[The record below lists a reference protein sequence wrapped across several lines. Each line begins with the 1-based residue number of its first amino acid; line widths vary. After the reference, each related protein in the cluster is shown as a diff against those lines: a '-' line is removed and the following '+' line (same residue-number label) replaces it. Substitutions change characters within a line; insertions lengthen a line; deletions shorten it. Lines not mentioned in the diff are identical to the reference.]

1 MAKVVINQ
9 VEGNGLSRVIL
20 FMAMSLD
27 GFITGPRDD
36 AQNPAGINGM
46 RLMDWLGDG
55 SSSDEGDGDGG
66 GAKWRPRDPNSQ
78 IVFDESLSTGAVITG
93 KRTGDFAGYWGGD
106 HHNNVPIFVPT
117 HQPPAE
123 NPFERVHYVTD
134 GIQACVKRAKAA
146 AGDRDVMLHGAYT
159 AQECLKAG
167 VLDVLEIQLRP
178 VLLGQGRRLFDGLP
192 PEHIELDLVR
202 TLEAPATLHLR
213 YEVQHL

>member
-1 MAKVVINQ
+1 MSQ
-9 VEGNGLSRVIL
+9 VYVS
-20 FMAMSLD
+20 MAMSLD
-27 GFITGPRDD
+27 GFITGPHDD
-36 AQNPAGINGM
+36 ARNPAGINGM

-55 SSSDEGDGDGG
+55 DGDVRGVD
-66 GAKWRPRDPNSQ
+66 AYRPRDPNSR
-78 IVFDESLSTGAVITG
+78 IVFDAAMASGAVITG

-167 VLDVLEIQLRP
+167 VFHPID
-178 VLLGQGRRLFDGLP
+178 
-192 PEHIELDLVR
+192 
-202 TLEAPATLHLR
+202 
-213 YEVQHL
+213 